1 MYGVKSD
8 AAAQNQPAR
17 PQINRRR
24 LLLSAAGGIG
34 ALAVAGGARWW
45 AERDG
50 ERGPRLW
57 STTAANGR
65 LVLADGPQQ
74 GLYVSGSDGS
84 MRALDPRTGA
94 VRWSRAVDSS
104 DAISG
109 YMGGRPATVGDGAV
123 YTATSTGLQALDA
136 ATGEVRWQV
145 PVPEWAELPA
155 ERTPIAVGGGAVF
168 AVHGGALHAHDPAT
182 GEARW
187 SKTSGAGDFLAADG
201 DTVYVGGVGVR
212 AFDARTGEQRWVQES
227 VPGVKSTPVVHQ
239 GAVLLTYNIGTATT
253 TWVCSLEAATGRVR
267 WQRMQHGAGNCP
279 LSAAGRTVCF
289 LSGGHLTGM
298 DTETGEPRWTA
309 TVTLGLG
316 RGESSMTAANGVA
329 YVGTNDDRL
338 FAFDLDTGSPRWQD
352 APEKLRS
359 GTDYTYVSLA
369 AAGPTV
375 YRSSRTGLHA
385 LGALT

>member
-1 MYGVKSD
+1 M
-8 AAAQNQPAR
+8 
-17 PQINRRR
+17 
-24 LLLSAAGGIG
+24 
-34 ALAVAGGARWW
+34 
-45 AERDG
+45 
-50 ERGPRLW
+50 
-57 STTAANGR
+57 
-65 LVLADGPQQ
+65 LADGPQQ

-94 VRWSRAVDSS
+94 VRWSRAIDSS

-109 YMGGRPATVGDGAV
+109 YMGGRPAAAGDGAV

-227 VPGVKSTPVVHQ
+227 IPGVKSTPVVHQ

-267 WQRMQHGAGNCP
+267 WQRMQQGAGNCP
-279 LSAAGRTVCF
+279 LSAANRTVCF

-359 GTDYTYVSLA
+359 DTDYTYVSLA